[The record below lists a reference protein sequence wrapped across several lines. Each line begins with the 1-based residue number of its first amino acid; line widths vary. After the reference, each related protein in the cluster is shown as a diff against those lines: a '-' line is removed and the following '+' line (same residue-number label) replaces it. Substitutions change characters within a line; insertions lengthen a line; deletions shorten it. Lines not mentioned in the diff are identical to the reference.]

1 VKYAL
6 SRTLVAIAVISA
18 TLAALGSRPG
28 NVSAATPKPSAKP
41 TATAAPTPKALPKS
55 VFPVLYNG
63 KAVSTKG
70 FTIYGTPSP
79 APTPAPTPKPGAVKT
94 PKPMKFAGVETIT
107 QIDSYCGGANAGS
120 ESNYQFGGMVAL
132 PRPAVPCA
140 QPCNSQMKTVT
151 PGFGSTCPIIFVNA
165 KDFFKLIGAKVNT
178 MVTPPGVPDGELTLL
193 YPTPNPSASPTPT
206 PPVPVPTP
214 FQPLAPYYTGSY
226 TVTYCKKLYSGPFFM
241 NKLATDGGKPYIDPF
256 ALLNA
261 INADI
266 DTGNLKGIS
275 DFTYK
280 IVMPPVRS
288 VIEAGKISGSYQPG
302 PSITINGPI
311 SCKAKKPKK
320 SGAYEVEMT
329 SSITTQTHDSQAPAT
344 LVAHV
349 SADFVLQ
356 KASGTAMVLKLPQ
369 KFQFPSTSLLA
380 TGTGTL
386 TLDSYSWTQS
396 CDNGKAQ
403 MEVSDPV
410 NGSGRMTLL
419 GSAKSPVLVLDTGLT
434 RNSTPSVTASCEGHG
449 ANTGP
454 AIWAAGFNAAHIDSV
469 TAGAFYGGFADVGY
483 AIKLEPSVEAG
494 VFTAS
499 YHQSTHAGSTSI
511 TESTEFTVTKL

>member
-1 VKYAL
+1 MKYAL
-6 SRTLVAIAVISA
+6 SRAFVAIAICGAV
-18 TLAALGSRPG
+18 LASLGALPGSLR
-28 NVSAATPKPSAKP
+28 AATPKPTP
-41 TATAAPTPKALPKS
+41 TAAPTPKALPKS
-55 VFPVLYNG
+55 IFTIVYNG

-79 APTPAPTPKPGAVKT
+79 APKPARFPS
-94 PKPMKFAGVETIT
+94 VETIT
-107 QIDSYCGGANAGS
+107 QIDSYCGGASSGSVANAR
-120 ESNYQFGGMVAL
+120 FGGLIAL
-132 PRPAVPCA
+132 PKPAVPCA
-140 QPCNSQMKTVT
+140 QPCDSQMKSMA
-151 PGFGSTCPIIFVNA
+151 PGTGSTCPIIFVNA

-178 MVTPPGVPDGELTLL
+178 MVTPPSIPDGELSLL
-193 YPTPNPSASPTPT
+193 YATPNPSASPTAT

-214 FQPLAPYYTGSY
+214 FQPIAPQYTGSY

-241 NKLATDGGKPYIDPF
+241 NKLAADGGKPYIDPF
-256 ALLNA
+256 GLLNA

-266 DTGNLKGIS
+266 DASNLRGIS
-275 DFTYK
+275 DFKYR

-288 VIEAGKISGSYQPG
+288 VVDAGKISGSYQPG
-302 PSITINGPI
+302 PSVTITGPV

-320 SGAYEVEMT
+320 NGAYEVEMT

-356 KASGTAMVLKLPQ
+356 KASGTAMILKLPK
-369 KFQFPSTSLLA
+369 KFHFPSTSLLA

-396 CDNGKAQ
+396 CDNGKAR
-403 MEVSDPV
+403 MEVSDPI
-410 NGSGRMTLL
+410 NGTGRMTLL
-419 GSAKSPVLVLDTGLT
+419 GSAKNPVLVLDTGLT
-434 RNSTPSVTASCEGHG
+434 RNAVPSVTASCEGHG

-454 AIWAAGFNAAHIDSV
+454 AIWAGGFNVAHVDSV

-483 AIKLEPSVEAG
+483 AIHLEPSVEAG

-499 YHQSTHAGSTSI
+499 YHQSVNAGSTSI
-511 TESTEFTVTKL
+511 TEATDFTVTKL